1 MQINDDSLKVVVI
14 GNFDIAARTA
24 SVNFPATG
32 TWHSYLT
39 KTSINVTGGSANLTL
54 QPGEYHVYLNKDLSS
69 NLVTAI
75 TNPALPRLDVKLG
88 IYPNPISSKTIL
100 SYTLDASEKVY
111 IDLVSVDGTVIS
123 RLYNGIKQRGT
134 HTLNVGND
142 HFYRYKLKAGV
153 YMIMVKTSRGQNA
166 VKILLN

>member
-24 SVNFPATG
+24 SFNFPATG

-39 KTSINVTGGSANLTL
+39 KTSINVTGGSANITL

-69 NLVTAI
+69 NLVTSI
-75 TNPALPRLDVKLG
+75 TNPGLPVLDAKLSV
-88 IYPNPISSKTIL
+88 YPNPVISKSTV
-100 SYTLDASEKVY
+100 SYTLSSSEEVMV
-111 IDLVSVDGTVIS
+111 DLVSIDGTVIS
-123 RLYNGIKQRGT
+123 RLYKGVKPAGK
-134 HTLNVGND
+134 HTLVVGRDLAGKDN
-142 HFYRYKLKAGV
+142 LNSGV

-166 VKILLN
+166 VKILIN